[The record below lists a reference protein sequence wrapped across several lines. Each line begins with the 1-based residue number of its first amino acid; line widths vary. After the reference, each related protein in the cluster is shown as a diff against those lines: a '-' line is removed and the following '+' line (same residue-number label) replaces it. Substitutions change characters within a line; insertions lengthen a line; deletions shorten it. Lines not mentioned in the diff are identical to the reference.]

1 MTTIRE
7 RAEKMLT
14 KEIDPIF
21 KEVAELLEKG
31 LKDSKYMP
39 WIMERLVNIDQ
50 ARILLALP
58 DTDRDESLG
67 RHDLSEQFAKKLNM
81 DMDTLK
87 KHIRYLYENGMAFPT
102 RVGPQPPRG
111 MGQWIDTQ
119 NHPDHFKTL
128 GDEYYALIGMFSDT
142 ERREG
147 RDARMAERATSQLPA
162 LQNNT
167 TMEVHRKRPGDD
179 TSQPDRL
186 RSRDRLLE
194 G

>member
-67 RHDLSEQFAKKLNM
+67 RHDLSEQFAKKLDM

-128 GDEYYALIGMFSDT
+128 GDEYYALISSAGIIPGSFSMDFHRGIILVKAGNGLVALSAIRASLAS
-142 ERREG
+142 RRSVSLNIPI
-147 RDARMAERATSQLPA
+147 RA
-162 LQNNT
+162 
-167 TMEVHRKRPGDD
+167 
-179 TSQPDRL
+179 
-186 RSRDRLLE
+186 
-194 G
+194 